1 MALRDASDKQAKALA
16 LHVSGASYDQIAK
29 VLGYATKSGAHKAV
43 KAALRSR
50 IPTEGR
56 LEAYRVEAARLD
68 LVITSLSAAVRS
80 GDTKSIALFLAASE
94 RRTVLA
100 GLMETAPGAGVP
112 ANTGTG
118 AGVKTPIDE
127 LHDRR
132 AARGTVRGA
141 ARGAVPPRADLP
153 AVHED

>member
-50 IPTEGR
+50 VPTEGR

-112 ANTGTG
+112 TNTG

-132 AARGTVRGA
+132 AARGTARGA

-153 AVHED
+153 AVHAD

>member
-112 ANTGTG
+112 ANTG

-141 ARGAVPPRADLP
+141 ARGAVPPRSDLP

>member
-112 ANTGTG
+112 ANTG